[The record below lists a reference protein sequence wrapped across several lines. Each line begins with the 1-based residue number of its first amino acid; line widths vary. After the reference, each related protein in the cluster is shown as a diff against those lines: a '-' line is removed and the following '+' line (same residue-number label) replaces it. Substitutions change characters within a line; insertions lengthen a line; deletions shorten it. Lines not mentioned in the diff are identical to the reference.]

1 MKSGSIITSAA
12 LALTVLAGVSTSA
25 VAAAPSAAPTVHH
38 ASKAHRLRTA
48 TPPGSP
54 AARADRMHL
63 EVALAR
69 GAEQQHLIAQGLRA
83 GRIDPARAEV
93 MERDQARI
101 DAAIARFAKQG
112 PISVDQALALQHQQ
126 DIQDW
131 AIRSAR
137 AGATH
142 RS

>member
-1 MKSGSIITSAA
+1 MKSASVATFAAIA
-12 LALTVLAGVSTSA
+12 LAALAGVSTSA
-25 VAAAPSAAPTVHH
+25 RAAA
-38 ASKAHRLRTA
+38 
-48 TPPGSP
+48 G
-54 AARADRMHL
+54 AAREDRLHL

-69 GAEQQHLIAQGLRA
+69 SAEQQHLIAQGLRA
-83 GRIDPARAEV
+83 GRIDPARAEA

-101 DAAIARFAKQG
+101 DAQIARFAKRG

-131 AIRSAR
+131 AIHSAR
-137 AGATH
+137 VGATH